1 VKTRVLLIGVGLIGG
16 SLALAMKKHR
26 HVIVVG
32 ADINT
37 NEVQVANQLGIVD
50 YVAEDIK
57 TEAAQA
63 DYIVLATPVEYTTA
77 WIHDLSTWKLKET
90 VIVTDVGSTKGEIM
104 KAAEALNKK
113 RISFIGGHPMAGS
126 HTSGA
131 VNARADLFCSARYI
145 LTPFE
150 NEQKEKIDALM
161 HLLEPTGA
169 QFVPLDA
176 ATHDQ
181 ITGVVSHLP
190 HVIATSLVRQVKGY
204 SAQNHLVTE
213 MAAGGFRDITR
224 IASSNPHMWRDILKQ
239 NRSMLLTLLDDWMKE
254 MEQVKLLVEKGDGHE
269 LFDYFSDAKEFRDSL
284 HA

>member
-1 VKTRVLLIGVGLIGG
+1 MKTRVLLIGVGLIGG
-16 SLALAMKKHR
+16 SLALAMKKHH
-26 HVIVVG
+26 HVTVVG

-90 VIVTDVGSTKGEIM
+90 VIITDVGSTKGEIM
-104 KAAEALNKK
+104 KAAQALNKK

-204 SAQNHLVTE
+204 SAQNQLVTE

-269 LFDYFSDAKEFRDSL
+269 LFDYFSDAKKFRDSL

>member
-1 VKTRVLLIGVGLIGG
+1 MKTRVLLIGVGLIGG

-26 HVIVVG
+26 HVTVVG

-104 KAAEALNKK
+104 KAAQELNKK

-150 NEQKEKIDALM
+150 NEKKEKIDALM

>member
-26 HVIVVG
+26 HVTVVG

-37 NEVQVANQLGIVD
+37 NEVQLAKQLGIID

-104 KAAEALNKK
+104 KAAQGLNKK

-161 HLLEPTGA
+161 HLLDPTGA
-169 QFVPLDA
+169 QFIPLDA

-204 SAQNHLVTE
+204 SANNHLVTE

>member
-1 VKTRVLLIGVGLIGG
+1 MKTRVLLIGVGLIGG

-26 HVIVVG
+26 HVTVVG

-104 KAAEALNKK
+104 KAAQALNKK

-150 NEQKEKIDALM
+150 NEKKEKIDALM

-269 LFDYFSDAKEFRDSL
+269 LFDYFSDAKDFRDSL

>member
-1 VKTRVLLIGVGLIGG
+1 MKTRVLLIGVGLIGG

-26 HVIVVG
+26 HVTVVG

-90 VIVTDVGSTKGEIM
+90 VIITDVGSTKGEIM
-104 KAAEALNKK
+104 KAAQALNKK

>member
-1 VKTRVLLIGVGLIGG
+1 MKTRVLLIGVGLIGG

-26 HVIVVG
+26 HVTVVG

-104 KAAEALNKK
+104 KAAQALNKK

>member
-1 VKTRVLLIGVGLIGG
+1 MKTRVLLIGVGLIGG

-26 HVIVVG
+26 HVTVVG

-90 VIVTDVGSTKGEIM
+90 VIITDVGSTKGEIM
-104 KAAEALNKK
+104 KAAQALNKK

-131 VNARADLFCSARYI
+131 GNARADLFCSARYI

>member
-1 VKTRVLLIGVGLIGG
+1 MKTRVLLIGVGLIGG
-16 SLALAMKKHR
+16 SLALAMKQHR
-26 HVIVVG
+26 HVTVVG

-37 NEVQVANQLGIVD
+37 NEVQVANQLGIID

-104 KAAEALNKK
+104 KAAQALNKK

-204 SAQNHLVTE
+204 SANNHLVTE

>member
-1 VKTRVLLIGVGLIGG
+1 MKTRVLLIGVGLIGG

-26 HVIVVG
+26 HVTVVG

-169 QFVPLDA
+169 QFVLLDA

>member
-26 HVIVVG
+26 HVTVVG

-37 NEVQVANQLGIVD
+37 NEVQVANQLGIID

-104 KAAEALNKK
+104 KAAQALNKK

-204 SAQNHLVTE
+204 SANNHLVTE

>member
-1 VKTRVLLIGVGLIGG
+1 MKTRVLLIGVGLIGG

-26 HVIVVG
+26 HVTVVG

-77 WIHDLSTWKLKET
+77 WIHDLSNWKLKET